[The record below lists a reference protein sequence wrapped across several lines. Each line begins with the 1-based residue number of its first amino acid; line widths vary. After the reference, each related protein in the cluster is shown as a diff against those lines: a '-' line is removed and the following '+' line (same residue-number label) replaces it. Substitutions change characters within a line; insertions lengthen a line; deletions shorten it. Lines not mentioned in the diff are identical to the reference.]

1 MHGTQSDPV
10 VLFIG
15 NIRNDQEGKV
25 AVKETK
31 MLGGDFY
38 DILWRVVIIL
48 KRDQEGTNEPR
59 APTPK
64 SSCVRA
70 RGGSAPGVCGS
81 GGWKWGEK
89 TYKMRVRRCGGTE
102 ARAR

>member
-48 KRDQEGTNEPR
+48 KKDQEGTNEPR

-70 RGGSAPGVCGS
+70 RGGVRRVCVGVEDRS
-81 GGWKWGEK
+81 GGRKPTK
-89 TYKMRVRRCGGTE
+89 
-102 ARAR
+102 